1 MPCWSDT
8 MNGRE
13 WRPSGTAVLC
23 LMLVCGLLSGCGDDS
38 TATGDGASA
47 DGSDPGMLGSVF
59 GSSEEDAADASAET
73 ATTLKT
79 GDVITNSVGMKLGV
93 VPPGEF
99 QMGSPM
105 TEEKR
110 SGDEAPHRV
119 RLTKPLFIGV
129 YEVTQAE
136 FQQVMETNPSGITD
150 SDRLPVQNVSW
161 EQAVA
166 FCRKLSELPEEKA
179 AGRTYRLPTEAE
191 WEYACRAG
199 SRTPTSFGLAIGSVQ
214 ANFDGNYPYGAA
226 ATGSFV
232 GKPQAA
238 GSYEANAWGLYD
250 MHGNVWEWCND
261 WYAADYYTMSA
272 SEDPQGPETGISHVI
287 RGGSWYNFGYVVR
300 SAYRSEFT
308 PPLEANIYGFRVVAS
323 FGTGDTF
330 EPSAPDNPNPTPMTT
345 PMTTAAPPAMAS
357 TPSSEPMMSDMAV
370 ASGSPSMDPPM
381 DSLDPLPET
390 SPDSATEAAPARDG
404 ARDRERERSSRS
416 SERGVS
422 TAQYLMLP
430 MVFMALLSLVDP
442 ARRTQ
447 ARHYDIGAILL
458 MSVAFVLPG
467 ELLRFGVLG
476 LVVLTLVV
484 RLVYAQRQESLPK
497 AVVPRGREASLLVIS
512 ACLCVATV
520 LMQLASS
527 GGVSGMPQLISVA
540 SRVAV
545 GAGLVLI
552 GQRWKNRTLG
562 ATLAL
567 LWIVMPLGE
576 VPLAAG
582 LLVWAFVLVNRAPL
596 AGVLFGVAVATHWWL
611 AFLVPL
617 WVSYYRGKARTRFMT
632 TTLTCGVVGFAI
644 LTLLP
649 GLLES
654 GTGSALAAVSAGQF
668 VLNGV
673 SVLVL
678 AVLSGAAWFWPKTRS
693 EGTLTLM
700 STVLAL
706 CVFLGSRSEASLAI
720 AVPWLLLAVTGGCAS
735 RGPLA
740 VADGLIA
747 PAFRRVMARVQE
759 GAADGARKGSAG

>member
-1 MPCWSDT
+1 MRCWPDI
-8 MNGRE
+8 MNGFLR
-13 WRPSGTAVLC
+13 RRSALVC
-23 LMLVCGLLSGCGDDS
+23 LTLVCGLFSGCGDDAAS
-38 TATGDGASA
+38 VGDGQSA
-47 DGSDPGMLGSVF
+47 DVSDPGMLGGLF
-59 GSSEEDAADASAET
+59 GDSEEGDSEETPAET
-73 ATTLKT
+73 AVTLKT
-79 GDVITNSVGMKLGV
+79 GDVVTNSIGMKLGV

-119 RLTKPLFIGV
+119 RLTKPLFVGV

-150 SDRLPVQNVSW
+150 SERLPVQNVSW
-161 EQAVA
+161 EQAIA
-166 FCRKLSELPEEKA
+166 FCRKLSELPAEKA
-179 AGRTYRLPTEAE
+179 VGRTYRLPTEAE

-199 SRTPTSFGLAIGSVQ
+199 STTPTSYGLAIGSGQ
-214 ANFDGNYPYGAA
+214 ANFDGNYPYGSAE
-226 ATGSFV
+226 TSSFV
-232 GKPQAA
+232 GKPQAV

-272 SEDPQGPETGISHVI
+272 NEDPQGPETGISHVI

-330 EPSAPDNPNPTPMTT
+330 EASALDNPNPTPMSTPTTT
-345 PMTTAAPPAMAS
+345 PAPPAMAS
-357 TPSSEPMMSDMAV
+357 TPSPEPMMSDMAV
-370 ASGSPSMDPPM
+370 ASSTPSMTPSM

-390 SPDSATEAAPARDG
+390 SSGGGTDDVSAAESSREPQREASIQSSD
-404 ARDRERERSSRS
+404 DREM
-416 SERGVS
+416 S
-422 TAQYLMLP
+422 TAQFLMLP
-430 MVFMALLSLVDP
+430 MAFAVLLSLVDP
-442 ARRTQ
+442 TRLTSG
-447 ARHYDIGAILL
+447 RHCDIAAILL
-458 MSVAFVLPG
+458 MSIAFVLPG
-467 ELLRFGVLG
+467 DLLRFVLLG
-476 LVVLTLVV
+476 IVALALVV
-484 RLVYAQRQESLPK
+484 RLALAQRQESLPK

-512 ACLCVATV
+512 GSLCVATV
-520 LMQLASS
+520 LMQLSSS
-527 GGVSGMPQLISVA
+527 GGVSGMPLLISVA

-545 GAGLVLI
+545 GVALVLI

-562 ATLAL
+562 SSLAL
-567 LWIVMPLGE
+567 LWIVLPMGE
-576 VPLAAG
+576 VPLAAA
-582 LLVWAFVLVNRAPL
+582 LMVWAFVLVNRAPL

-617 WVSYYRGKARTRFMT
+617 WVSYYRGKARTRFLT

-649 GLLES
+649 GLLQS
-654 GTGSALAAVSAGQF
+654 GTGSALASLSAGHF

-678 AVLSGAAWFWPKTRS
+678 AAVGGVAWYWPKTRS

-700 STVLAL
+700 TCVLAL
-706 CVFLGSRSEASLAI
+706 CVFLGSRSEASLSI
-720 AVPWLLLAVTGGCAS
+720 AVPWLLLVVTGGCAA

-740 VADGLIA
+740 VADGVIV
-747 PAFRRVMARVQE
+747 PAFRRLIARFQVQ
-759 GAADGARKGSAG
+759 AADGAR